1 MGEPAMIVRGGTEK
15 DAAERA
21 GFFAAPSGAGKW
33 KVAAA
38 EVRLCEPLADV
49 TPAAPRTDVLIVR
62 LQLSDYP
69 RQRYWEDGMTTPVRD
84 VAAGQVLFHDLRRGP
99 RMVLD
104 QPYHALHVHIPRAA
118 FDAIATEANA
128 VPIRDLDYAAG
139 VGVEDRTIA
148 DLGAAILSGL
158 RGGDPNRQLL
168 DHLILAMA
176 AHVAIRYGGM
186 TPMSRAARG
195 GLAPWQVRRA
205 KEILSANLDGA
216 VPLTEVAR
224 QCGLSVGHFSRSFRQ
239 SFGATPHQWLVQ
251 RRLDAAKDLI
261 RSCRMPLSNVALS
274 CGFADQSHLTRV
286 FTREVGAS
294 PAAWRREV
302 QQ

>member
-1 MGEPAMIVRGGTEK
+1 MIVRSVAEK
-15 DAAERA
+15 DVAELA
-21 GFFAAPSGAGKW
+21 SLFIAPPNPGKW

-38 EVRLCEPLADV
+38 EIRLPEPLLDV
-49 TPAAPRTDVLIVR
+49 TPVAPRADVLIVR
-62 LQLSDYP
+62 MQLNDYP
-69 RQRYWEDGMTTPVRD
+69 RHRYWEDGMTTPVRD
-84 VAAGQVLFHDLRRGP
+84 VAAGEILFHDLRRGP

-118 FDAIATEANA
+118 FDAIAADSNA
-128 VPIRDLDYAAG
+128 APIRDFDYAPG
-139 VGVEDRTIA
+139 VGFDDPTIA
-148 DLGAAILSGL
+148 GLGTSILAGL
-158 RGGDPNRQLL
+158 GDSAVRNQPLV

-176 AHVAIRYGGM
+176 AHVATRYGGM
-186 TPMSRAARG
+186 APMSRGARG
-195 GLAPWQVRRA
+195 GLAPWQTRRA

-239 SFGATPHQWLVQ
+239 SFGTTPHQWLVQ

>member
-1 MGEPAMIVRGGTEK
+1 MIVRSGTEK
-15 DAAERA
+15 DAVELA
-21 GFFAAPSGAGKW
+21 GLFATPASVGKW

-38 EVRLCEPLADV
+38 EIRLPEPLADV
-49 TPAAPRTDVLIVR
+49 TPVAPRADVLIVR
-62 LQLSDYP
+62 MQLNDYP

-84 VAAGQVLFHDLRRGP
+84 VTAGQILFHDLRRGP

-128 VPIRDLDYAAG
+128 VPIRDFDYAPG
-139 VGVEDRTIA
+139 VGVEDPTIA
-148 DLGAAILSGL
+148 GLGASILAGL
-158 RGGDPNRQLL
+158 RGETDVNRPLL
-168 DHLILAMA
+168 DHLILALA
-176 AHVAIRYGGM
+176 AHVATRHGGM
-186 TPMSRAARG
+186 AAMSRAARG